1 MPTML
6 RFPHD
11 RDLGSLRQA
20 LWAHRITH
28 HYDRDDEEQRIWLLD
43 DAHQQQA
50 RELIERWQQGES
62 LLPETPVSKP
72 SSGVVD
78 ALRGAPLVTLT
89 LLVCCL
95 VFIAFQLL
103 GDGVLGRLTIVP
115 LSVQDNQLQA
125 GTLGAALASGQL
137 WRLVTPALLHFSW
150 MHLIFNML
158 WLWYFGRQVER
169 IEGVGRTLL
178 LLLVPAVAANLAQYA
193 TGTVLFGGMSGVDYA
208 LLGFVWLSARR
219 RPERGYQIPQAL
231 MVFMLIWLVITMTD
245 ITARLGFG
253 HVANEAHLGG
263 LLCGLAL
270 AWLMTP
276 GRLHQ

>member
-6 RFPHD
+6 RFSHD
-11 RDLGSLRQA
+11 QDITPLRQA

-28 HYDRDDEEQRIWLLD
+28 HYDCDDQEQRIWLMD
-43 DAHQQQA
+43 DTHVTRAH
-50 RELIERWQQGES
+50 ELVERWQRGES
-62 LLPETPVSKP
+62 LTPSEPVTVQSN
-72 SSGVVD
+72 GLLA
-78 ALRGAPLVTLT
+78 ALRSAPLVALT
-89 LLVCCL
+89 LLTCCGIFL
-95 VFIAFQLL
+95 AFWLI
-103 GDGVLGRLTIVP
+103 GDRVLSGLTIAPVT
-115 LSVQDNQLQA
+115 VVGNQLQA
-125 GTLGAALASGQL
+125 GTLGTALAGGQF

-169 IEGVGRTLL
+169 IEGLGRTSV
-178 LLLVPAVAANLAQYA
+178 LLLVAAVASNLAQYA

-219 RPERGYQIPQAL
+219 TPERGYQIPQAL

-263 LLCGLAL
+263 LLCGLVI
-270 AWLMTP
+270 AWLTTQ
-276 GRLHQ
+276 RRQQS